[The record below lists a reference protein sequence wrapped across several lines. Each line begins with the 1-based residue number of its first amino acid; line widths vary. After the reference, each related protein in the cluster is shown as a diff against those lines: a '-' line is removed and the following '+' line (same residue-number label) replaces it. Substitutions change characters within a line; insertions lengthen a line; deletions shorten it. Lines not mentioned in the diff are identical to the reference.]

1 MCSGQAQLLD
11 GLIIV
16 TAEHNHKADVQVVYS
31 ITHSSDKDSS
41 NLHCGGYVYAFH
53 ESLKPFGSS
62 WVCERSDC
70 RGQAHLLKDVVSVT
84 TVHSHGQ
91 LDAENIYEVGSNK
104 PTKRQCQEVGA
115 LGSIVSEINVTASS
129 KKQHQGAHGT
139 AGKTSEINIT
149 DCTKEVLNNS
159 TVPGQGQVAGGE
171 CIFYLDPAGSLQR
184 HYAEVPDIELVSL
197 MGQIMTKYKITGY
210 NQDIERLHNCLTR
223 PDCSVTEFSYVLKTI
238 NEFLRELSVEYD
250 DGDDD
255 ERDYVQMKCEGKVG
269 LQEVNGY
276 MNKWFPRTAEQE
288 YLDKLESVAEALF
301 YMKNFSEFEN

>member
-1 MCSGQAQLLD
+1 MAVVQRVHSFSGLNTRNPILHCDGCVYMVRRELSSGCYLLVCETRTCSGQAQLLD

-16 TAEHNHKADVQVVYS
+16 TAEHNHQADVQVVYS

-115 LGSIVSEINVTASS
+115 LG
-129 KKQHQGAHGT
+129 
-139 AGKTSEINIT
+139 
-149 DCTKEVLNNS
+149 
-159 TVPGQGQVAGGE
+159 
-171 CIFYLDPAGSLQR
+171 
-184 HYAEVPDIELVSL
+184 
-197 MGQIMTKYKITGY
+197 
-210 NQDIERLHNCLTR
+210 
-223 PDCSVTEFSYVLKTI
+223 
-238 NEFLRELSVEYD
+238 
-250 DGDDD
+250 
-255 ERDYVQMKCEGKVG
+255 
-269 LQEVNGY
+269 
-276 MNKWFPRTAEQE
+276 
-288 YLDKLESVAEALF
+288 
-301 YMKNFSEFEN
+301 